1 MKNKVFSRPVFY
13 AIIVTYIILGYMTLG
28 WGDQVATLM
37 FDEDRYFENFGAFS
51 LFVSSILFFYAFF
64 LARKHRIGAGIFWG
78 RLLTYLGLALLFF
91 FGAGE
96 EISWGQRI
104 FGIAQPEILAEQN
117 VQDELNIHNLAFFE
131 NSYLLKSD
139 TIFTVFWFGFAIIIP
154 LLSALSAGF
163 RRFAEK
169 WMPITY
175 WGIGALFLFNYA
187 CAGISKIAFKSAYDF
202 PDVPFVQALQE
213 VKESNY
219 ELLFVF
225 LAWFVL
231 WELYRL
237 IEKGQK

>member
-1 MKNKVFSRPVFY
+1 MCIYF
-13 AIIVTYIILGYMTLG
+13 ILAYTTLTF
-28 WGDQVATLM
+28 GDQVAALL
-37 FDEDRYFENFGAFS
+37 FDEDHYFENVGALS
-51 LFVSSILFFYAFF
+51 LFIASVIFFYAFF
-64 LARKHRIGAGIFWG
+64 LTRKHRIGAGIFWG
-78 RLLTYLGLALLFF
+78 RLLTYLGLAILFF

-117 VQDELNIHNLAFFE
+117 VQGELNIHNLAFFE
-131 NSYLLKSD
+131 NSNLLKSD
-139 TIFTVFWFGFAIIIP
+139 TIFTYFWFGFAVIVP
-154 LLSALSAGF
+154 LFSVLSTGF

-169 WMPITY
+169 WTPITH

-187 CAGISKIAFKSAYDF
+187 CAGISKIIFQTFYDF
-202 PDVPFVQALQE
+202 PEIPFVQALQE

-231 WELYRL
+231 WELNQL
-237 IEKGQK
+237 IEKEQK